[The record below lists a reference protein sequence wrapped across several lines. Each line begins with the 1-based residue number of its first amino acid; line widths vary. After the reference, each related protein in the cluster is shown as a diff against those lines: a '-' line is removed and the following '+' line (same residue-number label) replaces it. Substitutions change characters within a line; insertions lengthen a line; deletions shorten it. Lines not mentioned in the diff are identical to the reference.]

1 MATTIYPTIPVAQ
14 PEPDPWPLDDHPL
27 GIQADE
33 MFARQ
38 LDTEFA
44 SELRTLV
51 HDPEV
56 GLAGKEPEEAL
67 MGIAEATPKL
77 DELKE
82 RFLTQAIGP
91 RQRSILGPMIDSRL
105 ERATGEIG
113 RLAQQATTALDDQV
127 VSERLAGFGRDAALS
142 WDDPAYLRQL
152 GRAAV
157 GELRYQGE
165 RRGWDASRT
174 DATVRQGL
182 SDLYAG
188 AVEQAIGQD
197 PDRAAKLYEHAGDV
211 IQPERQAAIEQ
222 KMDRTREERRVTEIV
237 SRLSETPDDPARR
250 PDLDD
255 YQARAAELTPPDVSP
270 EVRAQVSR
278 MAAIEHAQADRAWQ
292 AARGRA
298 AVAAVDWF
306 EKNPATR
313 LLAMPPELRDGLSP
327 AQTVALD
334 RAVANGGRR
343 VTDGALYKVLD
354 GLAVRDPAAFAALD
368 LAQHRLSLDGG
379 AYARLVGFQKAIV
392 EGQSDPAFER
402 HRLGRTFFDET
413 LRQINTDPESAE
425 GDVARERLDLLLGA
439 FEAVEG
445 RPPTIADIRGLVGDA
460 VRPPADDPN
469 VVRVSGGDPAGAD
482 GNTQVAQH
490 QEPAEARRGVAPNV
504 EPPPGRPI
512 NNNLGQPVMLPD
524 GSYIPDRYS
533 PTGHLMAPT
542 ADLAPV
548 AAAGR
553 QAGVIYRQ
561 MMVGGDPVR
570 VGLAQNY
577 LIGSLGIHLGHA
589 GLFDYQRE
597 GSIFTKYDQHRQW
610 RNVSNVNVGLFCQQA
625 GLPLDVTLSIA
636 GTFAAAA
643 SNNRN
648 WKAPFFLDPQTAEFI
663 KLGYEL
669 GEARRFEK

>member
-1 MATTIYPTIPVAQ
+1 MVV
-14 PEPDPWPLDDHPL
+14 
-27 GIQADE
+27 QADE

-44 SELRTLV
+44 NELRTLV

-56 GLAGKEPEEAL
+56 GLAGKEPEETL

-113 RLAQQATTALDDQV
+113 RLAQEATTALDHQV

-142 WDDPAYLRQL
+142 WDDPAYLRRL

-165 RRGWDASRT
+165 RQGWDASRT

-298 AVAAVDWF
+298 AVAAVDWL

-313 LLAMPPELRDGLSP
+313 LLAMPHELRDGLSP

-343 VTDGALYKVLD
+343 VTDGALHKVLD

-392 EGQSDPAFER
+392 EG
-402 HRLGRTFFDET
+402 
-413 LRQINTDPESAE
+413 
-425 GDVARERLDLLLGA
+425 
-439 FEAVEG
+439 
-445 RPPTIADIRGLVGDA
+445 LVGDA

-469 VVRVSGGDPAGAD
+469 VVRVSGGNPAGAD
-482 GNTQVAQH
+482 GSTQVAQH

-504 EPPPGRPI
+504 EPPPGSREHEAARRLVPSKEVEGPI
-512 NNNLGQPVMLPD
+512 AGLSHYIGGSGETVEFRFKNIDTSLVKPSEFPAIKAILDRGQPGRFEVQGRMPFPTKNYDAEHFVGNITLNINGTLVLDED
-524 GSYIPDRYS
+524 GKYS
-533 PTGHLMAPT
+533 FDGDLGAE
-542 ADLAPV
+542 ADK
-548 AAAGR
+548 
-553 QAGVIYRQ
+553 YRFY
-561 MMVGGDPVR
+561 P
-570 VGLAQNY
+570 
-577 LIGSLGIHLGHA
+577 S
-589 GLFDYQRE
+589 
-597 GSIFTKYDQHRQW
+597 THR
-610 RNVSNVNVGLFCQQA
+610 
-625 GLPLDVTLSIA
+625 
-636 GTFAAAA
+636 GTFAELLT
-643 SNNRN
+643 RLGTLIPGREYTVVVPGR
-648 WKAPFFLDPQTAEFI
+648 KAITSDG
-663 KLGYEL
+663 KY
-669 GEARRFEK
+669 RD